1 MAGCGR
7 REKEAFEKLIHE
19 KKHMVMPAEV
29 FERTSADDKFAALV
43 ADSVGETDRSRV
55 HQTYTSRNNCIC
67 VPLQRA
73 RKQGKAPPCNK
84 VVVDVREFRSSLP
97 NLLDLVRRSHH

>member
-1 MAGCGR
+1 MDVQLIVWPVAGCGR

-43 ADSVGETDRSRV
+43 ADSVGSFGLLAACASPADR
-55 HQTYTSRNNCIC
+55 
-67 VPLQRA
+67 
-73 RKQGKAPPCNK
+73 
-84 VVVDVREFRSSLP
+84 
-97 NLLDLVRRSHH
+97 

>member
-1 MAGCGR
+1 VAGSGR

-43 ADSVGETDRSRV
+43 ADSVGETDPVSSSFFVCHMRISRGQIDMLSFNV
-55 HQTYTSRNNCIC
+55 AWRHPLY
-67 VPLQRA
+67 VPLPQA
-73 RKQGKAPPCNK
+73 CP
-84 VVVDVREFRSSLP
+84 
-97 NLLDLVRRSHH
+97 